1 MSAGRRIRFTAV
13 LVGVVLALT
22 GFSSHGGSSSSGS
35 SGKSKS
41 SGGGGGCSSSK
52 SKRTTHTNNN
62 TNTNTN
68 TTTTTSG
75 GNGAKSKE
83 PARATVVTCAGPGRP
98 QAVIQVTSLVD
109 TERTV
114 DVPLNFAGERG
125 INLESASVRVTLKGR
140 EAKTVTVQMAQGDK
154 AAEIQRCEIGRIR

>member
-35 SGKSKS
+35 SGSSGKSKS

-52 SKRTTHTNNN
+52 SKRTT
-62 TNTNTN
+62 
-68 TTTTTSG
+68 TTTTG
-75 GNGAKSKE
+75 GGSGAKSKE

-109 TERTV
+109 AERTV

-140 EAKTVTVQMAQGDK
+140 EGKTVTVQMAQGDK
-154 AAEIQRCEIGRIR
+154 AAEVQRCEIGRIR